1 MMPLY
6 SLALS
11 TALLLSAPWGMLR
24 MLTSG
29 RYRAGLA
36 GRLGRLPAE
45 LRGIA
50 PQRKVVWLHAVSV
63 GEVLAATELIRE
75 LRRLLPSTTIALS
88 TTTAT
93 GHALAH
99 ERFPDL
105 PVFFLPFDFRFAVR
119 RVLRALH
126 PCVVVL
132 LESELWPRLLHESTR
147 AGVPVVVV
155 NARMS
160 DRSFRRARRF
170 RAVWKIPLRQV
181 TRFLA
186 QGPEAANRLR
196 QLGASADRVLVTG
209 NLKFDLRAPAQTSM
223 VDQLRQRL
231 QAGARVLVCGS
242 TLEGEETILLKL
254 WPALVHQVPDA
265 VMVLAPRHP
274 ERFAGVERL
283 VRATGLVPQRASE
296 YTSTIGSIAPGGV
309 VLLNTIGDLAAV
321 YSLAAAAFVG
331 GSLVSAGGHNPL
343 EPARFAVPVTMG
355 ASTYNFREIVDTMQ
369 ANDAIRVVQQAELPD
384 VLSRALS
391 GDPAIRAM
399 GERGRT
405 VFDQNAG
412 ATRRTV
418 QQLLNILQISSRE
431 IPIV

>member
-1 MMPLY
+1 
-6 SLALS
+6 
-11 TALLLSAPWGMLR
+11 
-24 MLTSG
+24 MLTRR

-36 GRLGRLPAE
+36 GRLGRVPAE
-45 LRGIA
+45 LLALA
-50 PQRKVVWLHAVSV
+50 PERSVTWLHAVSV
-63 GEVLAATELIRE
+63 GEVLAAAELVRE
-75 LRRLLPSTTIALS
+75 LRRLLPSTTLVVS
-88 TTTAT
+88 TTTTT
-93 GHALAH
+93 GHALAQ

-105 PVFFLPFDFRFAVR
+105 PVFFFPLDFRFAVR
-119 RVLRALH
+119 RYLRTLH
-126 PCVVVL
+126 PSLVVL
-132 LESELWPRLLHESTR
+132 LESELWPRLLHESAR

-160 DRSFRRARRF
+160 DRSFRRARRL
-170 RAVWKIPLRQV
+170 RAVWKITLNQV

-186 QGPEAANRLR
+186 QGPETADRLR

-209 NLKFDLRAPAQTSM
+209 NLKFDLRAPAQTAM

-231 QAGARVLVCGS
+231 QASARVLVCGS
-242 TLEGEETILLKL
+242 TLEGEERFLLEL
-254 WPALVHQVPDA
+254 WPALVEQVPDA

-283 VRATGLVPQRASE
+283 VRATGLIPQCASE
-296 YTSTIGSIAPGGV
+296 YATTTDTATSGTIPSGGI
-309 VLLNTIGDLAAV
+309 VLLNTIGDLTAV

-355 ASTYNFREIVDTMQ
+355 ASIYNFRETVEAMQ
-369 ANDAIRVVQQAELPD
+369 AKDAIRVVQQGELAA
-384 VLSRALS
+384 LLIRALA

-399 GERGRT
+399 GERGRA

-412 ATRRTV
+412 ATGRTV
-418 QQLLNILQISSRE
+418 QQLLDILQTSSRE
-431 IPIV
+431 TPPT